1 MTAFQTYTAG
11 QILTASQMATLQGYS
26 TAVAI
31 FNDQKANGT
40 NGGTAST
47 SYVTR
52 TLNTTVVNNIAG
64 CSLASNTVTLTA
76 GSYVIEASA
85 PAFNVNGHK
94 IRIYNSTTSATIAI
108 GSSAYSVNGNNVMT
122 ESKAFAYL
130 TITGS
135 TNIII
140 QHVANVATAT
150 SGWGA
155 GGAVG
160 GDNEVFA
167 QIKITQVA

>member
-1 MTAFQTYTAG
+1 MTAFQTFSAG
-11 QILTASQMATLQGYS
+11 QILTAAQVSALQANS

-40 NGGTAST
+40 NAGTAST
-47 SYVTR
+47 SYATR

-122 ESKAFAYL
+122 ESKAFGYL

-140 QHVANVATAT
+140 QHVANTATAT